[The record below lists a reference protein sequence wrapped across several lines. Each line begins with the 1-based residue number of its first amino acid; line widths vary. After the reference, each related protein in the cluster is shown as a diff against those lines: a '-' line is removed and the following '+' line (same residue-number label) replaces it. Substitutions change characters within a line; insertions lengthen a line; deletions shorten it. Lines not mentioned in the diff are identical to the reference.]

1 MHIKKIRIAII
12 YVAHVFGN
20 TCIVYTLF
28 KTFIIYHHIIIA
40 WFFGN
45 TCILFTFVQDIENR
59 SWYHIASYH
68 HGEMWCSWLV
78 YKCII
83 CIILAFILCVN
94 SRLYHTCKDLY
105 NIYVYIYI
113 SILCKY
119 ILIMRERFHS
129 CHAKSKPYTTICPCQ
144 TRHVHRS
151 GITMCFDRAECAI
164 RLPDDMEEEE
174 EEEVL
179 DDDQERVDGW
189 TDMEEPTCKWVCY
202 NINITCCELA
212 VHGPP
217 SACSVFW
224 ILAMIVS
231 SHLALAIG
239 SWQPLR
245 AGKYSWW
252 RCQLGHLESKGWW
265 MTSWNPTPRKADRH
279 S

>member
-1 MHIKKIRIAII
+1 MI
-12 YVAHVFGN
+12 
-20 TCIVYTLF
+20 
-28 KTFIIYHHIIIA
+28 
-40 WFFGN
+40 
-45 TCILFTFVQDIENR
+45 
-59 SWYHIASYH
+59 S
-68 HGEMWCSWLV
+68 
-78 YKCII
+78 
-83 CIILAFILCVN
+83 
-94 SRLYHTCKDLY
+94 Y
-105 NIYVYIYI
+105 NIVSSRWNVMFMISVQMYNMHYIGIYFVCKYLQYADYIIPVKTSITYIYMYIYI
-113 SILCKY
+113 YILCKY